1 LQLRRWT
8 TALSHPGLSD
18 TDSFSMDHNPVY
30 GMPKAHTQPSPHS
43 DQPYHSYP
51 TTEVQYYSAVGGNIY
66 AAPQRPESG
75 GAAPNLSA
83 RAEYY
88 ENENMGP
95 GRVCHVNQGLGLE
108 PYAVP
113 ATMDNYVSDS
123 CMDSR
128 ATERTE
134 YYVNEGMGPETQSQH
149 STPSV
154 RV

>member
-1 LQLRRWT
+1 
-8 TALSHPGLSD
+8 
-18 TDSFSMDHNPVY
+18 MDHNPVY
-30 GMPKAHTQPSPHS
+30 GMPKACTQPSPHT

-108 PYAVP
+108 PYAVL
-113 ATMDNYVSDS
+113 ATVGNYVSNDS
-123 CMDSR
+123 I

-149 STPSV
+149 STHSI